1 MQLELLSWVQVKD
14 KSIYVD
20 ATSGPS
26 ANIGGMGRPYA
37 AELSW
42 KDISCKVLDT
52 KTMTPKSVLNG
63 CTGCASPGETVA
75 LMGPS
80 GAGES

>member
-1 MQLELLSWVQVKD
+1 MKD
-14 KSIYVD
+14 SPIYVE
-20 ATSGPS
+20 ATTAPV
-26 ANIGGMGRPYA
+26 ANISGMGRPYA

-52 KTMTPKSVLNG
+52 KTMKAKSVLNG
-63 CTGCASPGETVA
+63 CTGTASPGETVA

-80 GAGES
+80 GAGEPACLSHTYR

>member
-1 MQLELLSWVQVKD
+1 MKEIPIQME
-14 KSIYVD
+14 
-20 ATSGPS
+20 ATTGP
-26 ANIGGMGRPYA
+26 AAYIGGMGRPYE

-52 KTMTPKSVLNG
+52 KSMQPKSVLNG

-80 GAGES
+80 GAGRLTARP

>member
-1 MQLELLSWVQVKD
+1 ME
-14 KSIYVD
+14 
-20 ATSGPS
+20 AMAGP
-26 ANIGGMGRPYA
+26 AGNIGGMSRPYA

-52 KTMTPKSVLNG
+52 KSMKAKSVLNG
-63 CTGCASPGETVA
+63 CTGTASPGETVA

-80 GAGES
+80 GAGEAAPLK